1 MEKRTIEDIAYLIK
15 QAEKNK
21 ENKPIIFLGAG
32 ASVSAGIPLAG
43 KIVKDILNIH
53 KDKPT
58 IQRLNKEEREN
69 YYKLMSALSAQ
80 ERRNLFADYINNK
93 NVKLNVTHIYLAQL
107 LKEGCIDYILTVNF
121 DDLMLKACALF
132 NFIPPVYD
140 VSVLNDFTTTNF
152 LERSVTYL
160 HGQHHGQWLLNAE
173 GELSKVRA
181 SIPKIFDR
189 ICHNR
194 TWIVIGYSGED
205 ELVNEIAKIGSFEN
219 ELYWVGHNEKSLSEK
234 VKTELFDRPRM
245 NAYHIQGY
253 DSDSFFLKLHSELKL
268 KTPEIFNKP
277 FSFLN
282 NMMDQVTDIV
292 IDEKSKHKGLFNGI
306 KDRVEISKKQVGE
319 AIVTIENKE
328 DEDTLIQKIIEMTIK
343 EDFSIENAEEMGK
356 IIIANNYNK
365 AKEVLGDFYNDWA
378 VKVIK
383 EEGDNSKYGKALDLL
398 NKANSLNVNQVTY
411 FNNWGIVL
419 TSFATMK
426 KSKEL
431 FNESFDKFKMALD
444 IDPQDITAMINW
456 AYSLSNLAYLENS
469 KELYEEAFEKYE
481 ELLKRGIDEK
491 DSFVF
496 DTWANSLLFYYYL
509 IEDEKIKDDILNSAL
524 EKAQKG
530 YENGSSPYNLACAY
544 SLKNETKKALSLLNE
559 SLDKNLIT
567 VSHIEKD
574 KDWDNFRKNKE
585 FIDLLDQYR

>member
-292 IDEKSKHKGLFNGI
+292 IDEKSKHKGPF
-306 KDRVEISKKQVGE
+306 
-319 AIVTIENKE
+319 
-328 DEDTLIQKIIEMTIK
+328 
-343 EDFSIENAEEMGK
+343 
-356 IIIANNYNK
+356 
-365 AKEVLGDFYNDWA
+365 
-378 VKVIK
+378 
-383 EEGDNSKYGKALDLL
+383 
-398 NKANSLNVNQVTY
+398 
-411 FNNWGIVL
+411 
-419 TSFATMK
+419 
-426 KSKEL
+426 
-431 FNESFDKFKMALD
+431 
-444 IDPQDITAMINW
+444 
-456 AYSLSNLAYLENS
+456 
-469 KELYEEAFEKYE
+469 
-481 ELLKRGIDEK
+481 
-491 DSFVF
+491 
-496 DTWANSLLFYYYL
+496 
-509 IEDEKIKDDILNSAL
+509 
-524 EKAQKG
+524 
-530 YENGSSPYNLACAY
+530 
-544 SLKNETKKALSLLNE
+544 
-559 SLDKNLIT
+559 
-567 VSHIEKD
+567 
-574 KDWDNFRKNKE
+574 
-585 FIDLLDQYR
+585 